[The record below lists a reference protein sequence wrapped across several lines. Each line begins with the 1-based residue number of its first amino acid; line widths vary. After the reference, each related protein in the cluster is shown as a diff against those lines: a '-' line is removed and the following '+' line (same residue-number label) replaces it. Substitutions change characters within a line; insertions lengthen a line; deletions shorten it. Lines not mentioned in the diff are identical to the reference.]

1 MYTNSPIAS
10 LITPVHSEKLEE
22 TNFLMQESKTWTPL
36 RHTAK
41 VHQDTLEEKG
51 SAYVSVWCGA
61 VKEDWQSGRAGAEDL
76 RTTLYMLV
84 SFTSEEDQVFAM
96 N

>member
-1 MYTNSPIAS
+1 MYTNSPIAR
-10 LITPVHSEKLEE
+10 LITLVHSEKLEE

-36 RHTAK
+36 RPAPK

-51 SAYVSVWCGA
+51 SAYVSVRCGA
-61 VKEDWQSGRAGAEDL
+61 IKEDWQSGRAGAEDL
-76 RTTLYMLV
+76 RTTLYKLV